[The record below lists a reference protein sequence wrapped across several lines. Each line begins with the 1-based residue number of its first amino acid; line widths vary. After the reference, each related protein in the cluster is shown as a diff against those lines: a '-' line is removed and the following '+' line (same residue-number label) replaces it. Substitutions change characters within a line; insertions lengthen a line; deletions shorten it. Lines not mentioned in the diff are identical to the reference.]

1 MSTDTKRWD
10 IPGTLVDPSKGQRNR
25 DPIFPGVDGLP
36 FRGVVPDLKNDDPT
50 PIQPK
55 QGCRVHVEIL
65 DMSDEKDRERMEQ
78 IYSMYANGTAMV
90 SSEDRQW
97 IPEDKTWR
105 VFLRWAD
112 LYMYN
117 PTRGV

>member
-1 MSTDTKRWD
+1 MGKSRWEID
-10 IPGTLVDPSKGQRNR
+10 SALVDPSKGQR
-25 DPIFPGVDGLP
+25 DMAPMFPGVEGIP
-36 FRGVVPDLKNDDPT
+36 FRGVVPDLKNDDPET
-50 PIQPK
+50 LQPK

-65 DMSDEKDRERMEQ
+65 DMSDEKDLKRMEAV
-78 IYSMYANGTAMV
+78 YSMYANGTAMI

-97 IPEDKTWR
+97 IPEDKTWK

-117 PTRGV
+117 PVKGV